1 MLYDE
6 HKLDLSKARAAIA
19 VAEDAARYVK
29 GVSSKTLVAELVQL
43 RAEIRRLRLKSE
55 EGDED
60 TKGDAETLVCVAARG
75 SRRSFVED
83 QSEED
88 KQMWMEQGQQQTEM
102 FNKSVGADEET
113 EKLLSRQREAEERE
127 NALLHE
133 RAALQTQLDELQAQ
147 VQEAN
152 KQVAIAV
159 KSEHEQALALEKTQ
173 KECDALRQEC
183 QGLQR
188 VSAYCN
194 NHTNQT
200 PPLPSAPC
208 AATPPVSTPAPVRQ
222 RPVQQVQPPV
232 TTAAPPDAGKLNAL
246 SACTAC
252 SAASAAVVNV
262 NAPPA
267 LKEPN
272 RTPGRGAHP
281 ARLSSDCEFGV
292 DGKAQ
297 VQLEE
302 ERKRNR
308 GQTSGVVGEEEE
320 LEELT
325 RRLDEERK
333 KMIMDLEEQLQNAQV
348 NLAITE
354 ETPLYNIT

>member
-1 MLYDE
+1 M
-6 HKLDLSKARAAIA
+6 
-19 VAEDAARYVK
+19 
-29 GVSSKTLVAELVQL
+29 
-43 RAEIRRLRLKSE
+43 
-55 EGDED
+55 
-60 TKGDAETLVCVAARG
+60 
-75 SRRSFVED
+75 ED

-208 AATPPVSTPAPVRQ
+208 AATPVVSVSTPAPVRQ

-232 TTAAPPDAGKLNAL
+232 ATAAPPDAGINRPKENSATNCLLAWSQADKLNAL
-246 SACTAC
+246 SACT
-252 SAASAAVVNV
+252 
-262 NAPPA
+262 
-267 LKEPN
+267 
-272 RTPGRGAHP
+272 G
-281 ARLSSDCEFGV
+281 DCEFGV